1 MREKKNK
8 KRKREQEREEEGD
21 ERERERDLHE
31 RAKEWK
37 IKEINEKERSKR
49 RVNEIE

>member
-1 MREKKNK
+1 MRE
-8 KRKREQEREEEGD
+8 RGRGR
-21 ERERERDLHE
+21 RERERDLHE